1 MTKASRVYNDLVTK
15 HNPCGY
21 YLFRP
26 DLTMAASRVTL
37 KVILKKGENIMTKN
51 ANTKTKQTTGGI
63 EAADYSW
70 AIEDIPLWSNVL
82 DGLWVGGTDDND
94 TLGDYRAWSGGQAFI
109 TPEFF
114 DTVVT
119 MYQYANP
126 VDWLVK
132 EYRYCIYD
140 SDVNHFDWAELF
152 ATAKFAHTEWQSGK
166 RVLIRCQAGLNR
178 SGLVTAL
185 VLIREGY
192 SPEEAISMIRERRS
206 PDALFNRQFVE
217 FLKTIDVEMWRGDV
231 FVDTSVSDIEIN

>member
-1 MTKASRVYNDLVTK
+1 
-15 HNPCGY
+15 
-21 YLFRP
+21 
-26 DLTMAASRVTL
+26 MAASRVTL

-63 EAADYSW
+63 EAPDYSW

-231 FVDTSVSDIEIN
+231 FIDTSVSDIDIN

>member
-1 MTKASRVYNDLVTK
+1 
-15 HNPCGY
+15 
-21 YLFRP
+21 
-26 DLTMAASRVTL
+26 MAASRVTL

-63 EAADYSW
+63 EAPDYSW
-70 AIEDIPLWSNVL
+70 AIEDIPVWSNVL

-231 FVDTSVSDIEIN
+231 FIDTSVSDIDID

>member
-1 MTKASRVYNDLVTK
+1 
-15 HNPCGY
+15 
-21 YLFRP
+21 
-26 DLTMAASRVTL
+26 MAASRVTL

-63 EAADYSW
+63 EAPDYSW

-94 TLGDYRAWSGGQAFI
+94 TLGDYRAWGGGQAFI

-185 VLIREGY
+185 VLIREGF
-192 SPEEAISMIRERRS
+192 SPEEAISLIREKRS

-231 FVDTSVSDIEIN
+231 FIDTSVSDIDIN

>member
-1 MTKASRVYNDLVTK
+1 
-15 HNPCGY
+15 
-21 YLFRP
+21 
-26 DLTMAASRVTL
+26 MAASRVTL

-63 EAADYSW
+63 EAPDYSW

-231 FVDTSVSDIEIN
+231 FVDTSVSDIDIN

>member
-1 MTKASRVYNDLVTK
+1 MT
-15 HNPCGY
+15 
-21 YLFRP
+21 
-26 DLTMAASRVTL
+26 ASRVTL

-63 EAADYSW
+63 EAPDYSW

-185 VLIREGY
+185 VLIREGF
-192 SPEEAISMIRERRS
+192 SPEEAISMIREKRS

-231 FVDTSVSDIEIN
+231 FVDTSVSDIDIN

>member
-1 MTKASRVYNDLVTK
+1 
-15 HNPCGY
+15 
-21 YLFRP
+21 
-26 DLTMAASRVTL
+26 
-37 KVILKKGENIMTKN
+37 MTKN
-51 ANTKTKQTTGGI
+51 ANTNTKTKQTTGGI
-63 EAADYSW
+63 EAPDYSDF
-70 AIEDIPLWSNVL
+70 IDGMPLWSNVL

-94 TLGDYRAWSGGQAFI
+94 TLGDHHAWSGRQAFI
-109 TPEFF
+109 TPEMF

-152 ATAKFAHTEWQSGK
+152 ATAKFAHTEWQNGK

-185 VLIREGY
+185 VLIRDGF
-192 SPEEAISMIRERRS
+192 SPEEAIALLREKRSSM
-206 PDALFNRQFVE
+206 ALFNKQFVQ

-231 FVDTSVSDIEIN
+231 FADTSVSGVDID

>member
-63 EAADYSW
+63 EAPDYSW

-231 FVDTSVSDIEIN
+231 FVDTSVSDIDIN

>member
-1 MTKASRVYNDLVTK
+1 
-15 HNPCGY
+15 
-21 YLFRP
+21 
-26 DLTMAASRVTL
+26 
-37 KVILKKGENIMTKN
+37 MTKN

-63 EAADYSW
+63 EAPDYSW

-231 FVDTSVSDIEIN
+231 FVDTSVSDIDIN

>member
-1 MTKASRVYNDLVTK
+1 
-15 HNPCGY
+15 
-21 YLFRP
+21 
-26 DLTMAASRVTL
+26 
-37 KVILKKGENIMTKN
+37 MTKN

-63 EAADYSW
+63 EAPDYSW

-185 VLIREGY
+185 VLIREGF
-192 SPEEAISMIRERRS
+192 SPEEAISMIREKRS

-231 FVDTSVSDIEIN
+231 FVDTSVSDIDIN